1 VVQTSGHST
10 VTATPTRPRPGE
22 GPRQANRIGERLR
35 QLRIAAGLTQ
45 SELAGQRFSK
55 EYVSQIERGKTRP
68 TQETIDWLAAR
79 LGTDPGYLASGVSS
93 DERGRVEATLA
104 RADALT
110 LAYRTDEALV
120 EYETVSRVVRSTGS
134 VELEVHA
141 LSGEAWARQ
150 MAGDVRPALELLTRA
165 RALVEG
171 PGFSDL
177 DRADVLYRLG
187 VCRYKLQSVATAIG
201 LFNEAVALA
210 ERSGLPSDHLR
221 SEILGWRSRCYR
233 RQRDLEAA
241 REDVERA
248 LELSQGIDDRRALAN
263 TYFQASLV
271 AERLGHLV
279 QARAHAEKAKTLYE
293 QLDDEVHV
301 GRLLNNLGG
310 LNHMLGHSERAVE
323 YLKTAFAV
331 ALAHDTDTDAATAAD
346 SLARV
351 HLDRGEYADAER
363 LATEGLKLLADRADY
378 AVEIASAQHVLGR
391 ALMEQDRL
399 DEADEW
405 LTKADATAELATSPS
420 HRAAVWVARGDLAG
434 RRGEDRTAARYYRRA
449 AEALQDVRF

>member
-1 VVQTSGHST
+1 MTASSHVRTRAAESSRSGS
-10 VTATPTRPRPGE
+10 
-22 GPRQANRIGERLR
+22 RIGDRLR
-35 QLRIAAGLTQ
+35 QLRVAAGLTQ
-45 SELAGQRFSK
+45 SELAGHRFSK

-79 LGTDPGYLASGVSS
+79 LAVDPGYLASGVSS
-93 DERGRVEATLA
+93 DERGRVEAALA

-110 LAYRTDEALV
+110 RAHRSEEALV
-120 EYETVSRVVRSTGS
+120 EYETVARFVRSTGS
-134 VELEVHA
+134 VELEARA
-141 LSGEAWARQ
+141 LSGEAWARNLS
-150 MAGDVRPALELLTRA
+150 GDVRGALDLLARA

-171 PGFSDL
+171 PGFSDH
-177 DRADVLYRLG
+177 DRADVLFRLG
-187 VCRYKLQSVATAIG
+187 VCRYKLQSVSTALA
-201 LFNEAVALA
+201 LFNEAMTLA
-210 ERSGLPSDHLR
+210 ERSELPSDHLR

-248 LELSQGIDDRRALAN
+248 LELSQGVEDRRSIAN
-263 TYFQASLV
+263 TCFQASLV
-271 AERLGHLV
+271 AERLGNLV
-279 QARAHAEKAKTLYE
+279 QARTYAERAKALYE

-310 LNHMLGHSERAVE
+310 LNHMLGRSEQAVE
-323 YLKTAFAV
+323 NLKAAFAV
-331 ALAHDTDTDAATAAD
+331 ALEHDTDTDAATAAG

-363 LATEGLKLLADRADY
+363 LAREGLKLLADRADY
-378 AVEIASAQHVLGR
+378 ATEIASTQHVLGR

-405 LTKADATAELATSPS
+405 LTKADAIAEQAASAS

>member
-1 VVQTSGHST
+1 MNTTPSP
-10 VTATPTRPRPGE
+10 ATTTRTRPGE
-22 GPRQANRIGERLR
+22 GPRPVNRIGERLR

-68 TQETIDWLAAR
+68 TQDTIDWLAVR
-79 LGTDPGYLASGVSS
+79 LGTDPGYLGSGVSS
-93 DERGRVEATLA
+93 DERGRVEAALA

-110 LAYRTDEALV
+110 LAYRHEEALG
-120 EYETVSRVVRSTGS
+120 EYATVSRVVRSTGS
-134 VELEVHA
+134 VELEARA

-150 MAGDVRPALELLTRA
+150 MNGEIRPALELLLRA

-177 DRADVLYRLG
+177 DRSDVLFRLG
-187 VCRYKLQSVATAIG
+187 VCRYKLQSVSTALG
-201 LFNEAVALA
+201 LFNEALDLA
-210 ERSGLPSDHLR
+210 ERSELPSDQLR
-221 SEILGWRSRCYR
+221 SEIFSWRSRCYR

-248 LELSQGIDDRRALAN
+248 LELSQGLEDRRALAN

-271 AERLGHLV
+271 SERLGQLV
-279 QARAHAEKAKTLYE
+279 QARSYAERAKALYE

-310 LNHMLGHSERAVE
+310 LNHMLGRSDQAVE
-323 YLKTAFAV
+323 NLKAAFAV
-331 ALAHDTDTDAATAAD
+331 ALEHDTDTDAATAAG

-351 HLDRGEYADAER
+351 HLDRGEHADAER
-363 LATEGLKLLADRADY
+363 LAIEGLKLLDDRADY
-378 AVEIASAQHVLGR
+378 ASEIAMTQLVLGR

-399 DEADEW
+399 DEADQW
-405 LTKADATAELATSPS
+405 LTQADTTAELAGSPS
-420 HRAAVWVARGDLAG
+420 HQAAVWGGCGDHAR
-434 RRGEDRTAARYYRRA
+434 RKGEDRTAARYYRRA
-449 AEALQDVRF
+449 AEALHDVRF

>member
-1 VVQTSGHST
+1 MNDTTLRIRST
-10 VTATPTRPRPGE
+10 DGQKAG
-22 GPRQANRIGERLR
+22 NRIGERLR
-35 QLRIAAGLTQ
+35 QLRVAAGLTQ

-55 EYVSQIERGKTRP
+55 EYLSQIERGKTRP

-79 LGTDPGYLASGVSS
+79 LAVDPGYLASGVSS
-93 DERGRVEATLA
+93 DERGRVEAALA

-110 LAYRTDEALV
+110 RAHRSDEALV

-134 VELEVHA
+134 VELEVRA

-150 MAGDVRPALELLTRA
+150 LAGDVRPALEQLSRA
-165 RALVEG
+165 RTLVEG
-171 PGFSDL
+171 PGFSDM
-177 DRADVLYRLG
+177 DRAEVLFRIG
-187 VCRYKLQSVATAIG
+187 VCRYKLQSIATAIG
-201 LFNEAVALA
+201 LFNESLGLA
-210 ERSGLPSDHLR
+210 ERSELPGDHLK

-233 RQRDLEAA
+233 RQRDFEAA

-248 LELSQGIDDRRALAN
+248 LELSQGLEDRRSIAN

-271 AERLGHLV
+271 AERLGHLI
-279 QARAHAEKAKTLYE
+279 QARTYAEKAKALYE
-293 QLDDEVHV
+293 ALEDEVHV

-310 LNHMLGHSERAVE
+310 LNHMLGRSDQAVE
-323 YLKTAFAV
+323 NLKAAFAV
-331 ALAHDTDTDAATAAD
+331 ALEHDTDSDAAMAAS

-351 HLDRGEYADAER
+351 HLDREEFADAER
-363 LATEGLKLLADRADY
+363 LAVEGLKLLGDRADY
-378 AVEIASAQHVLGR
+378 ASEIAMTELVLGR
-391 ALMEQDRL
+391 ALMEQNRL

-405 LTKADATAELATSPS
+405 LTKADATAEQSESSS
-420 HRAAVWVARGDLAG
+420 HRSAVWVARGDLAG

>member
-1 VVQTSGHST
+1 MHIPATTT
-10 VTATPTRPRPGE
+10 VRPRSGE
-22 GPRQANRIGERLR
+22 GPRPANRVGERLR

-68 TQETIDWLAAR
+68 TQDTIDWLAAR

-93 DERGRVEATLA
+93 DERGRVEAALA

-134 VELEVHA
+134 VELEAHA

-150 MAGDVRPALELLTRA
+150 MTGEIRPALDLLARA
-165 RALVEG
+165 RSLVEG

-187 VCRYKLQSVATAIG
+187 VCRYKLQSVATAVG
-201 LFNEAVALA
+201 LFNEALALA
-210 ERSGLPSDHLR
+210 ERSELPSDQLR

-248 LELSQGIDDRRALAN
+248 LELSQGIEDRRALAN

-271 AERLGHLV
+271 SERLGHLV
-279 QARAHAEKAKTLYE
+279 QARAHAEKAKNLYE

-310 LNHMLGHSERAVE
+310 LTHMLGNSEQAVE

-331 ALAHDTDTDAATAAD
+331 ALEHDTDTDAATAAD

-351 HLDRGEYADAER
+351 HLDRKEFAEAER

-378 AVEIASAQHVLGR
+378 AIEIASAQHVLGR

>member
-1 VVQTSGHST
+1 MTTSSHARIR
-10 VTATPTRPRPGE
+10 ATE
-22 GPRQANRIGERLR
+22 GPRSGSRLGDRLR
-35 QLRIAAGLTQ
+35 QLRVAAGLTQ

-68 TQETIDWLAAR
+68 TAETIDWLAAR
-79 LGTDPGYLASGVSS
+79 LAVDPGYLGSGVSS
-93 DERGRVEATLA
+93 DERGRVEAALA

-110 LAYRTDEALV
+110 RAYRTDEALA
-120 EYETVSRVVRSTGS
+120 EYETVSRYVRSTGS
-134 VELEVHA
+134 VELEARA

-150 MAGDVRPALELLTRA
+150 LSGDVRGGMDLLART

-171 PGFSDL
+171 PGFSEL
-177 DRADVLYRLG
+177 DQADVLFRLG
-187 VCRYKLQSVATAIG
+187 VCRYKLQSISTA
-201 LFNEAVALA
+201 LALLSEALTLA
-210 ERSGLPSDHLR
+210 ERSELPSDHLR

-248 LELSQGIDDRRALAN
+248 LELSQGLEDRESIAN
-263 TYFQASLV
+263 TCFQASLV
-271 AERLGHLV
+271 AERLGNLV
-279 QARAHAEKAKTLYE
+279 QARTYAERAKALYE
-293 QLDDEVHV
+293 QLDDEVNV

-310 LNHMLGHSERAVE
+310 LNHMLGRSEQAVE
-323 YLKTAFAV
+323 NLKAAFAV
-331 ALAHDTDTDAATAAD
+331 ALEHNTDTDAATAAG

-351 HLDRGEYADAER
+351 HLDRGDYADAER
-363 LATEGLKLLADRADY
+363 LSREGLKLLANRADY
-378 AVEIASAQHVLGR
+378 ATEIAMTQHVLGR

-405 LTKADATAELATSPS
+405 LTQADAIAEQAASPS

-449 AEALQDVRF
+449 AEVLQDVRF

>member
-1 VVQTSGHST
+1 MTTSAHVRT
-10 VTATPTRPRPGE
+10 RATE
-22 GPRQANRIGERLR
+22 GSGSGSRIGDRLR
-35 QLRIAAGLTQ
+35 QLRVAAGLTQ

-68 TQETIDWLAAR
+68 TQETIDWIAAR
-79 LGTDPGYLASGVSS
+79 LAVDPGYLASGVSS
-93 DERGRVEATLA
+93 DERGRVEAALA

-110 LAYRTDEALV
+110 RAHRSEEALV
-120 EYETVSRVVRSTGS
+120 EYETVARYVRSTGS
-134 VELEVHA
+134 VELEARA
-141 LSGEAWARQ
+141 LSGEAWARNLS
-150 MAGDVRPALELLTRA
+150 GDVRGALDLLARA

-177 DRADVLYRLG
+177 DRADVLFRLG
-187 VCRYKLQSVATAIG
+187 VCRYKLQSIST
-201 LFNEAVALA
+201 AVALLSEA
-210 ERSGLPSDHLR
+210 LTLSERSELPSDHLR

-248 LELSQGIDDRRALAN
+248 LELSQGLEDRRSVAN
-263 TYFQASLV
+263 TCFQASLV
-271 AERLGHLV
+271 AERLGNLV
-279 QARAHAEKAKTLYE
+279 QARAYAERAKAIYE

-310 LNHMLGHSERAVE
+310 LNHLLGHSERAVE
-323 YLKTAFAV
+323 NLKAAFAV
-331 ALAHDTDTDAATAAD
+331 ALEHDTDTDAATAAD

-363 LATEGLKLLADRADY
+363 LAREGLKLLADRADY
-378 AVEIASAQHVLGR
+378 AIEIASAQHVLGR
-391 ALMEQDRL
+391 AVMEQDRL

-405 LTKADATAELATSPS
+405 LTKADAIAEQAASPS

>member
-1 VVQTSGHST
+1 MTTSAHVRT
-10 VTATPTRPRPGE
+10 RATE
-22 GPRQANRIGERLR
+22 GSGSGSRIGDRLR
-35 QLRIAAGLTQ
+35 QLRVAAGLTQ

-68 TQETIDWLAAR
+68 TQETIDWIAAR
-79 LGTDPGYLASGVSS
+79 LAVDPGYLATGVSS
-93 DERGRVEATLA
+93 DERGRVEAALA

-110 LAYRTDEALV
+110 RAHRSEEALV
-120 EYETVSRVVRSTGS
+120 EYETVARYVRSTGS
-134 VELEVHA
+134 VELEARA
-141 LSGEAWARQ
+141 LSGEAWARNLS
-150 MAGDVRPALELLTRA
+150 GDVRGALDLLARA

-177 DRADVLYRLG
+177 DRADVLFRLG
-187 VCRYKLQSVATAIG
+187 VCRYKLQSIST
-201 LFNEAVALA
+201 AVALLSEA
-210 ERSGLPSDHLR
+210 LTLSERSELPSDHLR

-248 LELSQGIDDRRALAN
+248 LELSQGLEDRRSVAN
-263 TYFQASLV
+263 TCFQASLV
-271 AERLGHLV
+271 AERLGNLV
-279 QARAHAEKAKTLYE
+279 QARTYAERAKALYE

-310 LNHMLGHSERAVE
+310 LNHLLGNSERAVE
-323 YLKTAFAV
+323 NLKAAFAV
-331 ALAHDTDTDAATAAD
+331 ALEHDTDTDAATAAD

-363 LATEGLKLLADRADY
+363 LAREGLKLLGDRADY
-378 AVEIASAQHVLGR
+378 AIEIASAQHVLGR
-391 ALMEQDRL
+391 AVMEQDRL

-405 LTKADATAELATSPS
+405 LIKADAIAEQAASAS

>member
-1 VVQTSGHST
+1 MPTQPT
-10 VTATPTRPRPGE
+10 VRTRPGE
-22 GPRQANRIGERLR
+22 GPRPANRVGERLR
-35 QLRIAAGLTQ
+35 QLRVAAGLTQ

-68 TQETIDWLAAR
+68 TQETIDWLSAR
-79 LGTDPGYLASGVSS
+79 LGTDPGYLGSGVSS
-93 DERGRVEATLA
+93 DERGRVEAALA

-110 LAYRTDEALV
+110 RAHRSEEALR
-120 EYETVSRVVRSTGS
+120 EYVTVSRVVRSTGS
-134 VELEVHA
+134 VELEARA
-141 LSGEAWARQ
+141 LAGEAWARQ
-150 MAGDVRPALELLTRA
+150 LGGEVRPALELLIRA
-165 RALVEG
+165 RTLVEG

-177 DRADVLYRLG
+177 DRADVLFRLG
-187 VCRYKLQSVATAIG
+187 VCRYKLQSISTALG
-201 LFNEAVALA
+201 LFNEAFMLA
-210 ERSGLPSDHLR
+210 ERSDLPSDQLR

-248 LELSQGIDDRRALAN
+248 LELSQGLDDRRSLAN
-263 TYFQASLV
+263 TCFQASLV

-279 QARAHAEKAKTLYE
+279 QARTYAERAKALYE

-310 LNHMLGHSERAVE
+310 LNHMLGRSDQAVE
-323 YLKTAFAV
+323 NLKAAFAV
-331 ALAHDTDTDAATAAD
+331 ALEHDTDTDAATAAG

-351 HLDRGEYADAER
+351 HLDRGEHADAER
-363 LATEGLKLLADRADY
+363 LAIEGLKLLADRADY
-378 AVEIASAQHVLGR
+378 ATEIASTQHVLGR

-405 LTKADATAELATSPS
+405 LTKADTTAELAASPS

-434 RRGEDRTAARYYRRA
+434 RKGEDRTAARYYRRA

>member
-1 VVQTSGHST
+1 MTTDVR
-10 VTATPTRPRPGE
+10 TRPTD
-22 GPRQANRIGERLR
+22 GPRSGNRLGERLR
-35 QLRIAAGLTQ
+35 QLRVAAGLTQ

-68 TQETIDWLAAR
+68 TQETVDWLAAR
-79 LGTDPGYLASGVSS
+79 LAVDPGYLASGVSS
-93 DERGRVEATLA
+93 DERGRVEAALA

-110 LAYRTDEALV
+110 RAHRTEEALL
-120 EYETVSRVVRSTGS
+120 EYETVARYVRSTGS
-134 VELEVHA
+134 VELEA
-141 LSGEAWARQ
+141 RWLAGEAWARQ
-150 MAGDVRPALELLTRA
+150 LAGDVRGALDLLTRA
-165 RALVEG
+165 RSLVEG

-177 DRADVLYRLG
+177 DRADVLFRLG
-187 VCRYKLQSVATAIG
+187 VCRYKLQSISTATA
-201 LFNEAVALA
+201 LFNEAMTLA
-210 ERSGLPSDHLR
+210 ERSELPSDQLR
-221 SEILGWRSRCYR
+221 SDILGWRSRCYR

-248 LELSQGIDDRRALAN
+248 LELSLGLDDRRAIAN
-263 TYFQASLV
+263 TCFQASLV
-271 AERLGHLV
+271 AERLGNLV
-279 QARAHAEKAKTLYE
+279 QARTYAERAKAMYE

-310 LNHMLGHSERAVE
+310 LNHLLGRSEQAVE
-323 YLKTAFAV
+323 NLKAAFAV
-331 ALAHDTDTDAATAAD
+331 ALEHDTDTDAATAAD

-363 LATEGLKLLADRADY
+363 LAREGLKLLGDRADY
-378 AVEIASAQHVLGR
+378 AVEVASAQHVLGR

-405 LTKADATAELATSPS
+405 LTKADAIAEQAASPS